1 LTAPPIGASLRASP
15 NIAFAGTPEFAL
27 PCLRALVASGA
38 RIPLVLTQPD
48 RPAGRGRKVTASP
61 VKELALTLGLR
72 IAQPASLREP
82 ARLPAF
88 DERPDLLVVIAY
100 GLLLPPAVLEW
111 PRLGCIN
118 LHASILPRWRGAAP
132 IQRAVLAGDAT
143 TGVSVMQMDSGL
155 DTGAVHLVRSM
166 PIGRE
171 DTAGALH
178 DRLAALAAEALSA
191 ALPDLLAGRSV
202 ATPQRAELATLAPK
216 IVKAEA
222 ALDWRSSAP
231 ELERKVR
238 AFNPWPV
245 TEAKLVDGRR
255 LRVWQAAALE
265 PGPPPA
271 GAGQIVAVSKAGIDV
286 ATGAGILRLQ
296 RVQPPSGRVMDVE
309 AYVAAHSLDGA
320 AFVA

>member
-1 LTAPPIGASLRASP
+1 
-15 NIAFAGTPEFAL
+15 L

-48 RPAGRGRKVTASP
+48 RPAGRGRKLTASP
-61 VKELALTLGLR
+61 VKELAGTLGLP
-72 IAQPASLREP
+72 IAQPVNLREP
-82 ARLPAF
+82 ARLPGF
-88 DERPDLLVVIAY
+88 DERPDLMVVIAY
-100 GLLLPPAVLEW
+100 GLLLPRVLLEW

-143 TGVSVMQMDSGL
+143 TGISVMQMDLGL
-155 DTGAVHLVRSM
+155 DTGAVHLVRTT
-166 PIGRE
+166 PIGPE
-171 DTAGALH
+171 ETAGVLH

-216 IVKAEA
+216 IQKADA
-222 ALDWRSSAP
+222 ALDWHSSAV

-245 TEAKLVDGRR
+245 AEAKLADGRR
-255 LRVWQAAALE
+255 LRVWQSAALP
-265 PGPPPA
+265 PGTRAAEA
-271 GAGQIVAVSKAGIDV
+271 GHIIAASKAGIDV
-286 ATGAGILRLQ
+286 AAGAGILRLQ

-309 AYVAAHSLDGA
+309 AYLAAHSLDGA
-320 AFVA
+320 VFVA